1 MTKQNYAEAAEF
13 IRNNLRLRTL
23 PLAVKFMKDKAFP
36 DKTRQPLQ
44 MLGKRVAI
52 CQAVT
57 MARLYGWTIGLTKED
72 IICVPGAVAFGFSNA
87 DDTTAAI
94 GKLFCEGSYSRTEET
109 GRKEGESI
117 KRLSKGEYEAILLAP
132 LARAAFEPDTVVIY
146 GNPAQVMRCIQAWTY
161 QDGERVAGSFGGK
174 IECTEYLLAPFQE
187 KRPRVA
193 VPGMG
198 DRAFS
203 LTHDDEM
210 VFSLPVNGLTQ
221 LVTGLQEAGKK
232 VGAGYPVPMFL
243 LFQPE
248 VSPNF
253 KALGKELGIL

>member
-13 IRNNLRLRTL
+13 LRNNLRLRTL
-23 PLAVKFMKDKAFP
+23 PVAVKFIKDKSFP
-36 DKTRQPLQ
+36 EKTRQPLQ
-44 MLGKRVAI
+44 LLGKRVAI

-117 KRLSKGEYEAILLAP
+117 KQLSKGEYEAILLAP

-174 IECTEYLLAPFQE
+174 MECTEYLLAPFQE

-210 VFSLPVNGLTQ
+210 VFSLPVNGLLQ

-232 VGAGYPVPMFL
+232 VGASYPVPMFL

-248 VSPNF
+248 VLPNF